1 MRGLLRKD
9 WYMTLRYGKFF
20 LAFVLIY
27 AVIAAF
33 SEMGMLFSLINVM
46 IGGMLVKTLISYE
59 EQSKWDSMAVYL
71 PVTAECIVAEKYV
84 VGLISVALTS
94 LLTAGTIAAACS
106 LSGRGAVLP
115 FGSHVLLLMGAGTL
129 WLALEMPV
137 LFKFGVNKG
146 RIWFA
151 LLTALIAGLIG
162 GAGMAGTGR
171 FGEGLGQ
178 TGLSAPAL
186 TGSMAAFLAAAAALI
201 ALSIRLSVHF
211 FRKREF

>member
-137 LFKFGVNKG
+137 LFKFGVEKG
-146 RIWFA
+146 R
-151 LLTALIAGLIG
+151 LALIA
-162 GAGMAGTGR
+162 
-171 FGEGLGQ
+171 
-178 TGLSAPAL
+178 AL
-186 TGSMAAFLAAAAALI
+186 VAAI
-201 ALSIRLSVHF
+201 ALSVLLMSVSGSITTPLALALFTAACLALFALSMWLSA
-211 FRKREF
+211 KILGKKDM